1 MHKIMI
7 LKRLKLFALTILGA
21 PLVLLSP
28 LVRRSVRKLEEQYEN
43 DSTSLPEE
51 IRRSMHFTRLDDK
64 AYAEL
69 KKGKYD
75 LAEKLATELLEIS
88 SEFKD
93 NWNYGN
99 AIHHS
104 YTILGL
110 VEIRKGNIDNA
121 AKFLKR
127 SGDTPG
133 SPQLDSH
140 GPSFYLAME
149 LLLNDRN
156 EDVLNYLSQ
165 VERFWEYGYRDLPK
179 WIEVIKK
186 DDIPESWQRLQY

>member
-1 MHKIMI
+1 MHENMI
-7 LKRLKLFALTILGA
+7 LKRLKRFALTILGM
-21 PLVLLSP
+21 PLLLLSP
-28 LVRRSVRKLEEQYEN
+28 LVLRSVRKLEEKYEN
-43 DSTSLPEE
+43 DPESLPEE
-51 IRRSMHFTRLDDK
+51 VRRSMYFTRLDDK
-64 AYAEL
+64 AYEEL
-69 KKGKYD
+69 KNGNYD
-75 LAEKLATELLEIS
+75 LAESLAKELLKIS

-104 YTILGL
+104 NTILGL
-110 VEIRKGNIDNA
+110 VEIKKGNIDKA
-121 AKFLKR
+121 VKFLRK

-133 SPQLDSH
+133 SPQLDSY
-140 GPSFYLAME
+140 GPSFCLAME
-149 LLLNDRN
+149 LLLHDRS

-165 VERFWEYGYRDLPK
+165 VDRFWEYGYKELPK